1 MMFFVF
7 IKKKYSKELKR
18 RIDFSGHDLLDT
30 NIMHLLTPNFILFT
44 SNQTDFPLFH
54 KRYPPKML

>member
-7 IKKKYSKELKR
+7 IKKKKYSKELKR

-30 NIMHLLTPNFILFT
+30 NIMHLLTPNFT